1 MQNFRVLVL
10 GGAMV
15 TACST
20 LLCLALE
27 ILQLATSPFNF
38 IAFSNGKT
46 TNNRNLCCIVSV

>member
-10 GGAMV
+10 GGVMV

-20 LLCLALE
+20 LLRLALE
-27 ILQLATSPFNF
+27 ILQLATSPFNC